1 MTKHIAINSFG
12 ASHQIK
18 MFAMARVE
26 HKGPPMPFMGPL
38 GGPEYAAANP
48 INLHCHCALAYPGW
62 SMTAVLK
69 CAHFFENPKKYKNA
83 LESIK
88 DLIKRAL
95 VHVSDILYATK
106 LSNGSLGWL

>member
-1 MTKHIAINSFG
+1 MKRSKLSKKRCNFSSTTFQCGPDGSFRFWPHIAINSFG

-48 INLHCHCALAYPGW
+48 INLHCHCALAYPG
-62 SMTAVLK
+62 
-69 CAHFFENPKKYKNA
+69 
-83 LESIK
+83 
-88 DLIKRAL
+88 
-95 VHVSDILYATK
+95 
-106 LSNGSLGWL
+106 

>member
-1 MTKHIAINSFG
+1 MVEAAGALETIAESNQLFSTVSMLVQLSNQPHKVSHIVIKSFG

-48 INLHCHCALAYPGW
+48 SNLHCHCALAYPG
-62 SMTAVLK
+62 
-69 CAHFFENPKKYKNA
+69 
-83 LESIK
+83 
-88 DLIKRAL
+88 
-95 VHVSDILYATK
+95 
-106 LSNGSLGWL
+106 

>member
-1 MTKHIAINSFG
+1 MRRRVRNFAHIVIKSFG

-48 INLHCHCALAYPGW
+48 SNLHCHCALAYPG
-62 SMTAVLK
+62 
-69 CAHFFENPKKYKNA
+69 
-83 LESIK
+83 
-88 DLIKRAL
+88 
-95 VHVSDILYATK
+95 
-106 LSNGSLGWL
+106 